1 MSRKPTYEELEYNLL
16 ELKKAERD
24 RKKMEDLLRDEITW
38 RRILVEQSRDGIVVL
53 DQNGKVYEANKRY
66 ADMLG
71 YSMEEV
77 HQLHVWDWDA
87 QFSKEQLI
95 EMIRNVD
102 DSGAHFETQ
111 HRRKDGT
118 IIDLELSNNGAVY
131 RGQKLIFCICRD
143 ITERKQAEEAL
154 RNAEKR
160 FLHVTE
166 NIGEWIW
173 EIDTEGI
180 YQYCSPAVVR
190 ILGYTP
196 DELVGKKYFYDFFAP
211 DVREATME
219 EALAQFRRKG
229 PFRGFVNRNLHR
241 YGGIVILETS
251 GTPTLDEKG
260 NLLGYRGANM
270 DITERKRSE
279 EALRESEERYR
290 QIAENMADVV
300 WICDLNF
307 KIIYISPSVE
317 KMAGEPVDIHMKRTV
332 EERFPPDSLRR
343 IYAIVSEEFEREKC
357 PHRDKDRARLI
368 EVQYYRA
375 DGTTL
380 WIAMNVSFVRD
391 KEGNAVGFQGISRD
405 ITDRKE
411 TEEALRE
418 SEDRYRA
425 FMDASSDMVYVKDDQ
440 LRHVIANNTLL
451 TFFGREEADVIGKTD
466 FELMPEPA
474 ARNCL
479 ASDQEAIRAK
489 SPVVTEEPVGDRIY
503 ETNKFPVVLKGNR
516 IGVGGIIRD
525 ITERRRVEEELGKYR
540 DQLEDLVKERTAE
553 LAKANERLTLE
564 MEERREV
571 EQALQESQQML
582 QLVLDTIPVRVFW
595 KNPDSSYLGCNRPFA
610 LDAGLQ
616 SPEQI
621 IGRNDFEM
629 GWAEQADLYT
639 ADDRLVMES
648 GIPKLGYEEPQTTPE
663 GGRLWLRTNKIPLF
677 GANGQITG
685 MLGTYEDITVHKQA
699 EEVLRKAHDE
709 LERRV
714 QERTLALEKAN
725 EELRQIPS
733 KLIAA
738 QEEERRRLASE
749 LHDSIGQTLAAVK
762 FWVEMALKLKAE
774 GSGTDALN
782 HLERFIPTL
791 QRSIEETRNIY
802 MGLRPPML
810 DSMGLLA
817 TLEWLR
823 RESMKLFPQRHIEL
837 ETGIAEDE
845 IPEILKV
852 NIFRIV
858 QEALNNVARH
868 SNAEWVD
875 ISLSKNWDRIELAVS
890 DDGAGMELDMI
901 IRTSTARSLGLTSM
915 RERAELTGGSFSIE
929 STPGKGTIIRA
940 CWPNDAK
947 DIDSEKVVPLKSP
960 RH

>member
-1 MSRKPTYEELEYNLL
+1 MSRKPTYEELEDNVL
-16 ELKKAERD
+16 ELRRSELD
-24 RKKMEDLLRDEITW
+24 RQKMEDLLRDEISW

-53 DQNGKVYEANKRY
+53 DQNGKVYEANKCY

-77 HQLHVWDWDA
+77 YQLHVWDWDA
-87 QFSKEQLI
+87 KFSKEELI

-102 DSGAHFETQ
+102 DSGAHFETL
-111 HRRKDGT
+111 HRRKDGA
-118 IIDLELSNNGAVY
+118 IIDIELSNNGAVY

-143 ITERKQAEEAL
+143 ITARKQAEAAL
-154 RNAEKR
+154 RNAENR

-173 EIDTEGI
+173 EVDSEGM
-180 YQYCSPAVVR
+180 YQYCSPAVER

-196 DELVGKKYFYDFFAP
+196 DELVGKKHFYDFFAP
-211 DVREATME
+211 DAREATMQ
-219 EALAQFRRKG
+219 EALAQFRSKE
-229 PFRGFVNRNLHR
+229 PFRNFINQNLHKN
-241 YGGIVILETS
+241 GGIVILETS

-260 NLLGYRGANM
+260 NLLGYRGADM
-270 DITERKRSE
+270 DITERKRAE
-279 EALRESEERYR
+279 QALRESEEKYR

-317 KMAGEPVDIHMKRTV
+317 KMVGEPVAVHMKRTL
-332 EERFPPDSLRR
+332 EDRFHPDSLRQLHV
-343 IYAIVSEEFEREKC
+343 ILSEEIEKEKIS
-357 PHRDKDRARLI
+357 HRDKDRTRLI

-391 KEGNAVGFQGISRD
+391 EEGNAVGFQGISRD

-411 TEEALRE
+411 MEEALHE

-440 LRHVIANNTLL
+440 LRHVIANNTLVNFL
-451 TFFGREEADVIGKTD
+451 GSEEVDVIGKTD
-466 FELMPEPA
+466 FELMPEPT
-474 ARNCL
+474 ARNCR
-479 ASDQEAIRAK
+479 ASDLEALRVK
-489 SPVVTEEPVGDRIY
+489 SPVVTEEWVGDSIY
-503 ETNKFPVVLKGNR
+503 ETTKFPVVLKSNKV
-516 IGVGGIIRD
+516 GVGGIIRD

-553 LAKANERLTLE
+553 LARANERLTLE
-564 MEERREV
+564 MEERKAIER
-571 EQALQESQQML
+571 ALQESQQVL

-616 SPEQI
+616 SPKQI

-629 GWAEQADLYT
+629 GWAEQAALYT

-648 GIPKLGYEEPQTTPE
+648 GIAKLGYEEPQTTPE
-663 GGRLWLRTNKIPLF
+663 GGRRWLRTNKLPLF
-677 GANGQITG
+677 DAEGQITG
-685 MLGTYEDITVHKQA
+685 MLGTYEDITAHKQA
-699 EEVLRKAHDE
+699 EEVLRKAHHE

-733 KLIAA
+733 KLIAV
-738 QEEERRRLASE
+738 QEEERKRLASE
-749 LHDSIGQTLAAVK
+749 LHDSIGQTLAALK
-762 FWVEMALKLKAE
+762 FRVEMVLKLMDGGDCTAV
-774 GSGTDALN
+774 TN
-782 HLERFIPTL
+782 HLEQFVPIL
-791 QRSIEETRNIY
+791 QRSIDETRSIY

-810 DSMGLLA
+810 DSMGLLS

-823 RESMKLFPQRHIEL
+823 RECMKLYPNRHIEL
-837 ETGIAEDE
+837 KTGVVEEE
-845 IPEILKV
+845 IPENLKV
-852 NIFRIV
+852 NIFRIA
-858 QEALNNVARH
+858 QEALNNIAKH
-868 SNAEWVD
+868 SKAEWVD
-875 ISLSKNWDRIELAVS
+875 VSLARTGDGIELVVS
-890 DDGAGMELDMI
+890 DDGVGMNLELIMQ
-901 IRTSTARSLGLTSM
+901 TSTSGNLGLTSM
-915 RERAELTGGSFSIE
+915 RERAELAGGSFGIMSI
-929 STPGKGTIIRA
+929 PGEGTTIQASWPIKTEAPVNKG
-940 CWPNDAK
+940 
-947 DIDSEKVVPLKSP
+947 
-960 RH
+960 